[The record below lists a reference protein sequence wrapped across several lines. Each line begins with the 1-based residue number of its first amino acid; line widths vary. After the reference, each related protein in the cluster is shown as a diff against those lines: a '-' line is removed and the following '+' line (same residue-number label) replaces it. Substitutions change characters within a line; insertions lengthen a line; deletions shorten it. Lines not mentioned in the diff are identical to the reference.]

1 MHGSTYHSP
10 LLASRGS
17 RCLRK
22 HSRRCALQPQC
33 TSSFRPRCRT
43 RSGKAEAV
51 GGESSGHALVRLQR
65 RVRRTICVQL
75 GTERSVMGIL
85 HFLFPVHLPSSLRHW
100 PNPICR
106 GDSLTVRRRPREPI
120 SLPSWSEVLV
130 DDASELV
137 IFGHPLA
144 KGPGLA

>member
-1 MHGSTYHSP
+1 
-10 LLASRGS
+10 
-17 RCLRK
+17 
-22 HSRRCALQPQC
+22 
-33 TSSFRPRCRT
+33 
-43 RSGKAEAV
+43 
-51 GGESSGHALVRLQR
+51 
-65 RVRRTICVQL
+65 
-75 GTERSVMGIL
+75 MGIL

-106 GDSLTVRRRPREPI
+106 GDSLTVRRRPRELI

-144 KGPGLA
+144 KGLGLA